1 MNAGGTMNAY
11 EKRRRTL
18 ADSLAKKG
26 QALAMFE
33 DTEGRRDPSIRYFCG
48 HPGDA
53 LLFIASDGRSLLVPW
68 DTNMATAMASI
79 EKTTAY
85 TDFDRSPYKAM
96 AGAIASLGIKAG
108 SRIDLP
114 TVTPYPMY
122 INYVEACPD
131 HDFDC
136 SDDGS
141 ARTAAAMRAV
151 KDEAEIAVYR
161 KVSAI
166 TDKAMD
172 QIEAGVKAGT
182 LCTEADVA
190 LFIER
195 FLREEGCE
203 SAGFDTIAAGP
214 SRSFGIHAFPSYT
227 AAPFATEGMSILDFG
242 LVYEGYTSDVTMT
255 FIKGTLQEKRAEMVT
270 LVEQAYRE
278 AVAMCGPGIKSRDIA
293 LKVDAIFS
301 EKGYVMPH
309 GLGHGIGLEAHEM
322 PPVRS
327 RADNDWTLQPGHI
340 ITIEPGLYDPQFG
353 GVRLED
359 DVLITATGYEVLTH
373 SRIVRL

>member
-1 MNAGGTMNAY
+1 MNTYG
-11 EKRRRTL
+11 KRRY
-18 ADSLAKKG
+18 SLAG
-26 QALAMFE
+26 NLAERGLAMAMFE

-53 LLFIASDGRSLLVPW
+53 LLFIASDGRSMLVPW
-68 DTNMATAMASI
+68 DMNMASAMASI
-79 EKTTAY
+79 EQILAY
-85 TDFDRSPYKAM
+85 TDFDRTPYKAM
-96 AGAIASLGIKAG
+96 EGALARLGIKDG
-108 SRIDLP
+108 GRIDLP
-114 TVTPYPMY
+114 SVTPYPMY
-122 INYVEACPD
+122 IAYVETCPD
-131 HDFDC
+131 HDFEC

-151 KDEAEIAVYR
+151 KDETEIALYR

-172 QIEAGVKAGT
+172 ALEKGVRSGSLA
-182 LCTEADVA
+182 TESDVA

-203 SAGFDTIAAGP
+203 RTGFDTIAAGP

-255 FIKGTLQEKRAEMVT
+255 FVRGTIQGKRAEMVD
-270 LVEQAYRE
+270 LVEHAYRE
-278 AVAMCGPGIKSRDIA
+278 AEAMCGPGIRSRNIA

-301 EKGYVMPH
+301 EKGYSMPH
-309 GLGHGIGLEAHEM
+309 GLGHGVGLEAHEM

-327 RADNDWTLQPGHI
+327 RADNDWILLPGHI
-340 ITIEPGLYDPQFG
+340 ITIEPGLYDPELG
-353 GVRLED
+353 GVRLEN
-359 DVLITATGYEVLTH
+359 DVLITTTGYE
-373 SRIVRL
+373 

>member
-1 MNAGGTMNAY
+1 MNVYG
-11 EKRRRTL
+11 KRRRAL
-18 ADSLAKKG
+18 ADSLAERG
-26 QALAMFE
+26 QAMAMFE
-33 DTEGRRDPSIRYFCG
+33 DAEGRRDPSIRYFCG

-53 LLFIASDGRSLLVPW
+53 LLFIRSDGQSMLVPW
-68 DTNMATAMASI
+68 DMNMATAMADI
-79 EKTTAY
+79 ETIQAY
-85 TDFDRSPYKAM
+85 TDFERIPYKAM
-96 AGAIASLGIKAG
+96 AGAIDRLGIKTG
-108 SRIDLP
+108 TRVDLP
-114 TVTPYPMY
+114 SVTPYPMY

-136 SDDGS
+136 SDEGS
-141 ARTAAAMRAV
+141 ARKAAAMRAV

-172 QIEAGVKAGT
+172 RIEAGVKAGT
-182 LCTEADVA
+182 LATEADVA

-203 SAGFDTIAAGP
+203 RAGFDTIAAGP

-227 AAPFATEGMSILDFG
+227 AAPFATPGMSILDFG

-255 FIKGTLQEKRAEMVT
+255 FVRGSVQGKGAEMVE
-270 LVEQAYRE
+270 LVEWAYRE

-327 RADNDWTLQPGHI
+327 RADNGWTLAPGHI
-340 ITIEPGLYDPQFG
+340 ITIEPGLYDPQLG

>member
-1 MNAGGTMNAY
+1 MNAY
-11 EKRRRTL
+11 AKRRHTL
-18 ADSLAKKG
+18 AESLAAQG
-26 QALAMFE
+26 QAMAMFE

-68 DTNMATAMASI
+68 DMNMAAAMASI
-79 EKTTAY
+79 DMTEAY

-96 AGAIASLGIKAG
+96 AGAIARLGIKTGA
-108 SRIDLP
+108 RIDLP
-114 TVTPYPMY
+114 SVTPYPMY
-122 INYVEACPD
+122 IGYVEVCPD

-136 SDDGS
+136 SESGS

-151 KDEAEIAVYR
+151 KDEAEIELYR

-166 TDKAMD
+166 TDRAMD
-172 QIEAGVKAGT
+172 RIEAGVRDGKLA
-182 LCTEADVA
+182 TEADVA

-203 SAGFDTIAAGP
+203 RTGFDTIAAGP

-227 AAPFATEGMSILDFG
+227 AAPFATDGMSILDFG
-242 LVYEGYTSDVTMT
+242 LVYEGYTSDITMT
-255 FIKGTLQEKRAEMVT
+255 FVRGEVSGKRAEMIE
-270 LVEQAYRE
+270 LVQQAYNE
-278 AVAMCGPGIKSRDIA
+278 AVALCAPGRKSRDIA
-293 LKVDAIFS
+293 LRVDAIFS
-301 EKGYVMPH
+301 GKGYVMPH

-327 RADNDWTLQPGHI
+327 RADNDWTLLPGHI
-340 ITIEPGLYDPQFG
+340 ITIEPGLYDPALG

>member
-1 MNAGGTMNAY
+1 MNAY
-11 EKRRRTL
+11 EKRRRIL
-18 ADSLAKKG
+18 AESLAGKG

-53 LLFIASDGRSLLVPW
+53 LLFIASDGRSLLIPW
-68 DTNMATAMASI
+68 DMNMATAMASI
-79 EKTTAY
+79 ESTIAY

-96 AGAIASLGIKAG
+96 AGAIASLGIKTG

-114 TVTPYPMY
+114 SATPYPMY
-122 INYVEACPD
+122 VNYVEACPD

-136 SDDGS
+136 NEDGS
-141 ARTAAAMRAV
+141 TKTAAALRAV

-182 LCTEADVA
+182 LATEAAVA

-203 SAGFDTIAAGP
+203 STGFDTIAAGP
-214 SRSFGIHAFPSYT
+214 SRSFGIHAVPSYT
-227 AAPFATEGMSILDFG
+227 AAPFATQGMSILDFG
-242 LVYEGYTSDVTMT
+242 LVFEGYTSDVTMT
-255 FIKGTLQEKRAEMVT
+255 FLRGEISDKAVEMVD
-270 LVEQAYRE
+270 LVQEAYTA
-278 AVAMCGPGIKSRDIA
+278 AVAMCGPGVKSRDVA

-301 EKGYVMPH
+301 DKGYVMPH

-322 PPVRS
+322 PAVRS
-327 RADNDWTLQPGHI
+327 RADNDWTLLPGHI
-340 ITIEPGLYDPQFG
+340 ITIEPGLYDPQLG